1 MWANDMALTG
11 WQDLGPEH
19 ELSLP
24 RHNPAATA
32 RHRPEHDKSYLTN
45 IQHQPLPAAEILPCG
60 HVIIICYCQAGARPL
75 DSIDDVVKYLQHIE
89 HTSGTEPPKAYLR
102 LGMKGGIAG

>member
-1 MWANDMALTG
+1 MGLMG
-11 WQDLGPEH
+11 WQDLCPED
-19 ELSLP
+19 ESCPCQGTL
-24 RHNPAATA
+24 PAAIA
-32 RHRPEHDKSYLTN
+32 WHRPEHRNSYLTD

-89 HTSGTEPPKAYLR
+89 HTSRTEPPKAYLR